1 MHYWQTEVRIGNRS
15 FGRFIGGP
23 LDGVTDVPFRQVVR
37 SLSPEALLYTEI
49 RHVHCIAHEIGGVRP
64 LAFDDRE
71 RPLNFQVTANS
82 LDGIDVAIEKIL
94 TRGVD
99 CIDLNIGC
107 PAKNI
112 VGSGSGSAL
121 MADVPLLE
129 QILKRIRALSTV
141 PFTVKMRAGFKEENA
156 VDVALLCQD
165 CGVDAV
171 ALHPRLRTQR
181 FTGEPDYDLVA
192 EVKKVVSIP
201 VLVSGGINE
210 YEIAKRVYEQTGCD
224 GFLIGRGMIGRPWI
238 LAQMHAQSLGMVYA
252 EPTVSQRMIIAERH
266 LDAMLSWYGPSGL
279 YAFRKH
285 LAAYMSG
292 FERAGA
298 LRAALMEEESLAEV
312 KRVLAEVMESNGV

>member
-1 MHYWQTEVRIGNRS
+1 MNYWQTEVRIGNRS

-23 LDGVTDVPFRQVVR
+23 LDGVTDVPFRQIVR
-37 SLSPEALLYTEI
+37 SFSSESLLYTEI
-49 RHVHCIAHEIGGVRP
+49 RHVQCIAHEVGGVKA

-82 LDGIDVAIEKIL
+82 LEGIDTAIEKIL

-129 QILKRIRALSTV
+129 HILKRLRSLVTV
-141 PFTVKMRAGFKEENA
+141 PLTVKMRAGFKEENA
-156 VDVALLCQD
+156 VYVSQLCQD
-165 CGVDAV
+165 CGIDAV

-201 VLVSGGINE
+201 VLVSGGINDWH
-210 YEIAKRVYEQTGCD
+210 IAKKVYEQTGCD
-224 GFLIGRGMIGRPWI
+224 GFLIGRAMVGHPWI
-238 LAQMHAQSLGMVYA
+238 LAQLSAQSRGQLYK
-252 EPTVSQRMIIAERH
+252 EPTISERMALAERH
-266 LDAMLSWYGPSGL
+266 LEAMLVWQGSSGL

-285 LAAYMSG
+285 LAAYMNG
-292 FERAGA
+292 FEQAGV
-298 LRAALMEEESLAEV
+298 LRARLMEEESVAEV
-312 KRVLAEVMESNGV
+312 KRILAEVMESNGF

>member
-1 MHYWQTEVRIGNRS
+1 MQYWQTELRIGNRS

-23 LDGVTDVPFRQVVR
+23 LDGITDVPFRQLVR
-37 SLSPEALLYTEI
+37 TFSPEALLYTEI
-49 RHVHCIAHEIGGVRP
+49 RHVQCVAHELGGVKA
-64 LAFDDRE
+64 LSFDNRE

-82 LDGIDVAIEKIL
+82 LDGIDAAIERIL
-94 TRGVD
+94 IRGVD

-129 QILKRIRALSTV
+129 KILKRIRALSTV

-156 VDVALLCQD
+156 LDVSLLCQD

-181 FTGEPDYDLVA
+181 FAGEPDYDLVA
-192 EVKKVVSIP
+192 QVKKNVSIP

-210 YEIAKRVYEQTGCD
+210 YEIAKKVYEQTGCD

-238 LAQMHAQSLGMVYA
+238 LAQMRAQSLGLPYT
-252 EPTVSQRMIIAERH
+252 EPTIADRMAIADSH
-266 LDAMLSWYGPSGL
+266 FDAMLSWYGPAGL
-279 YAFRKH
+279 YSFRKH
-285 LAAYMSG
+285 LSAYMSG
-292 FERAGA
+292 FERAGVV
-298 LRAALMEEESLAEV
+298 RAALMEEESVIEV
-312 KRVLAEVMESNGV
+312 KRILAEVMESNGI

>member
-1 MHYWQTEVRIGNRS
+1 MNYWQTEVRIGKRS

-23 LDGVTDVPFRQVVR
+23 LDGITDVPFRQMVR
-37 SLSPEALLYTEI
+37 SFSPDALLYTEI
-49 RHVHCIAHEIGGVRP
+49 RHVQCIAHEKGGAKA

-82 LDGIDVAIEKIL
+82 LEGIEGAVEKIL
-94 TRGVD
+94 ARGVD

-129 QILKRIRALSTV
+129 AILKKLRSLVTV
-141 PFTVKMRAGFKEENA
+141 PLTVKMRAGFKEENA
-156 VDVALLCQD
+156 VYVSQLCQD
-165 CGVDAV
+165 CGIDAV

-181 FTGEPDYDLVA
+181 FAGEPDYDLVT
-192 EVKKVVSIP
+192 EVKRVLAIP

-210 YEIAKRVYEQTGCD
+210 WEIAKRVYEQTGCD

-238 LAQMHAQSLGMVYA
+238 LAQMRAQSLGNEYA
-252 EPTVSQRMIIAERH
+252 EPTIAQRMALAQRH
-266 LDAMLSWYGPSGL
+266 LDAMLLWYGPQGL
-279 YAFRKH
+279 YSFRKH

-298 LRAALMEEESLAEV
+298 LRTALMEEESVDEV
-312 KRVLAEVMESNGV
+312 KRVLAEVMENDGI

>member
-1 MHYWQTEVRIGNRS
+1 MYYWQTEVRIGNRS

-23 LDGVTDVPFRQVVR
+23 LDGVTDVPFRQLMR
-37 SLSPEALLYTEI
+37 TFSPEALLYTEI
-49 RHVHCIAHEIGGVRP
+49 RHVQSIAHEIGGAKA

-82 LDGIDVAIEKIL
+82 LDGIDAAIQKIL
-94 TRGVD
+94 VRGVD

-121 MADVPLLE
+121 MADVPLLAT
-129 QILKRIRALSTV
+129 ILKRIRSLSTV

-181 FTGEPDYDLVA
+181 FTGEPDYDLVT
-192 EVKKVVSIP
+192 EVKRAVSIP
-201 VLVSGGINE
+201 VLVSGGITA
-210 YEIAKRVYEQTGCD
+210 YAIAKSVYEQTGCD

-238 LAQMHAQSLGMVYA
+238 LAQMRAQSLGLPYA
-252 EPTVSQRMIIAERH
+252 EPTIAERMTLADCH
-266 LDAMLSWYGPSGL
+266 LDAMLAWYGPSGL
-279 YAFRKH
+279 YAFRKY
-285 LAAYMSG
+285 LAVYISG
-292 FERAGA
+292 FEQAGIV
-298 LRAALMEEESLAEV
+298 RAALMEEESVAEV
-312 KRVLAEVMESNGV
+312 KRVLAEIMESNAG

>member
-1 MHYWQTEVRIGNRS
+1 MNYWQTDVRIGNRS

-23 LDGVTDVPFRQVVR
+23 LDGVTDVPFRQIVR
-37 SLSPEALLYTEI
+37 TFSPEALLYTEI
-49 RHVHCIAHEIGGVRP
+49 RHVQCVAHEVGGVKA
-64 LAFDDRE
+64 LAFDDCE

-94 TRGVD
+94 ARGVD

-112 VGSGSGSAL
+112 IGSGSGSAL

-129 QILKRIRALSTV
+129 QILKRLRSLVTV
-141 PFTVKMRAGFKEENA
+141 PLTVKMRAGFKEENA

-165 CGVDAV
+165 CGVDVV

-192 EVKKVVSIP
+192 EVKRVVSIP
-201 VLVSGGINE
+201 VLVSGGINDW
-210 YEIAKRVYEQTGCD
+210 EIAKRVYEQTGCD

-238 LAQMHAQSLGMVYA
+238 LAQLRAQSLGQTYA
-252 EPTVSQRMIIAERH
+252 EPTIAERMALANRH
-266 LDAMLSWYGPSGL
+266 LDAMLSWQGPQGL

-292 FERAGA
+292 FEQAGIV
-298 LRAALMEEESLAEV
+298 RAALMEEESVAEV
-312 KRVLAEVMESNGV
+312 KRVLAEIMESNGI

>member
-1 MHYWQTEVRIGNRS
+1 
-15 FGRFIGGP
+15 
-23 LDGVTDVPFRQVVR
+23 
-37 SLSPEALLYTEI
+37 
-49 RHVHCIAHEIGGVRP
+49 
-64 LAFDDRE
+64 
-71 RPLNFQVTANS
+71 
-82 LDGIDVAIEKIL
+82 
-94 TRGVD
+94 
-99 CIDLNIGC
+99 
-107 PAKNI
+107 
-112 VGSGSGSAL
+112 

-181 FTGEPDYDLVA
+181 FTGEPDYDLVT
-192 EVKKVVSIP
+192 EVKNAVSIP
-201 VLVSGGINE
+201 VLVSGGINDW
-210 YEIAKRVYEQTGCD
+210 EIAKRVYEQTGCD

-238 LAQMHAQSLGMVYA
+238 LAQMHAQSLGRVYD
-252 EPTVSQRMIIAERH
+252 EPTVAQRMVIAERH
-266 LDAMLSWYGPSGL
+266 LDAMLLWYGPSGL

-292 FERAGA
+292 FDRAGA